1 MNEVIKE
8 VQDTEREGGSVG
20 PTYEQLQAENETMMA
35 ELSALKTQM
44 LQKEE
49 EERGLG
55 RLEELVGSRNQPLY
69 KEVLQKAQMEELS
82 SLSYEKRCEL
92 GYLIRMGELAHAQR
106 SKQHDVKPPLP
117 PRFAPSHAGGQ
128 VAISGMKT
136 PTTFEMARENAKNYH
151 DANYL
156 TFYRIKNYAQYLD

>member
-1 MNEVIKE
+1 MDKASTEVRGA
-8 VQDTEREGGSVG
+8 TETEALAGL
-20 PTYEQLQAENETMMA
+20 TYEQLQAENETMQA
-35 ELSALKTQM
+35 ELSALKMQI

-49 EERGLG
+49 EQKGLG

-82 SLSYEKRCEL
+82 SLPYEKRCEL
-92 GYLIRMGELAHAQR
+92 GYFIRMGELAHLEK
-106 SKQHDVKPPLP
+106 SKSHGVKTALP

-136 PTTFEMARENAKNYH
+136 PTTFEMARENAKKYFN
-151 DANYL
+151 
-156 TFYRIKNYAQYLD
+156 